1 MQVNAKPAAAP
12 GDGTPGSEEP
22 ALIKMNNQHS
32 KLDLAMPM
40 NDMPTTLSESIS
52 QVLDDLP
59 VAQSKNSAPA
69 GYLKSK
75 DASSIRAVVL
85 IGVAAAFCATFVTK
99 PCVASKLA
107 ELHNPVACPPQWLPV
122 LVASNSHETS
132 AVWRVMLLLC
142 SAAAAVSPPADAA
155 RGTRIFGFLMEGCSG
170 SSFVTQTTR
179 ALLDCH
185 LPHTSSATFN
195 GELLKREAAREAMQA
210 MQSLWQHHLAQD
222 AFYTD
227 DDKGAA
233 LKEGDPNWWAS
244 FLQRLDSWAFS
255 LNKTV
260 VINAD
265 LHSGSADISSWAPT
279 MHRLG
284 VPFVL
289 AWRTNVLDRTL
300 CVIRDCFNNKMG
312 RRVDNVTRDCMARRQ
327 KTGNPIVV
335 RIDVPALQRSLFGPM
350 GIGPMGMGP
359 SSSLAALLLKHGL
372 GGTPPV
378 DTSTP
383 AGAERLVPAPLVEY
397 EDLAAFQYFRANETD
412 LLAKSIHAWSSLLT
426 GWGVAHTTESV
437 SHCLRQNFDT
447 RPWPQPHRPGVE
459 NADAVVELLHD
470 LGPKYEAM
478 WRTSLP

>member
-1 MQVNAKPAAAP
+1 MC
-12 GDGTPGSEEP
+12 T
-22 ALIKMNNQHS
+22 
-32 KLDLAMPM
+32 
-40 NDMPTTLSESIS
+40 
-52 QVLDDLP
+52 
-59 VAQSKNSAPA
+59 SA
-69 GYLKSK
+69 
-75 DASSIRAVVL
+75 
-85 IGVAAAFCATFVTK
+85 
-99 PCVASKLA
+99 
-107 ELHNPVACPPQWLPV
+107 
-122 LVASNSHETS
+122 S

-155 RGTRIFGFLMEGCSG
+155 RGTRIFGFLMEMCSG
-170 SSFVTQTTR
+170 STFVTHTTR

-185 LPHTSSATFN
+185 LPHTSTATFD
-195 GELLKREAAREAMQA
+195 GELLKRKNARQAMQA
-210 MQSLWQHHLAQD
+210 MQSLAPNGVEG
-222 AFYTD
+222 

-244 FLQRLDSWAFS
+244 FLHRLDSWAFS

-300 CVIRDCFNNKMG
+300 CVIRDCFSKKMG

-335 RIDVPALQRSLFGPM
+335 RIDVPALQRSLEHGH
-350 GIGPMGMGP
+350 GP
-359 SSSLAALLLKHGL
+359 SSSLAALLEHGL
-372 GGTPPV
+372 GGAPPV
-378 DTSTP
+378 ETSTP
-383 AGAERLVPAPLVEY
+383 AGAERPVPAPLVEY

>member
-1 MQVNAKPAAAP
+1 MRCHSPATDCG
-12 GDGTPGSEEP
+12 GDVTS
-22 ALIKMNNQHS
+22 
-32 KLDLAMPM
+32 AM
-40 NDMPTTLSESIS
+40 
-52 QVLDDLP
+52 
-59 VAQSKNSAPA
+59 
-69 GYLKSK
+69 
-75 DASSIRAVVL
+75 
-85 IGVAAAFCATFVTK
+85 C
-99 PCVASKLA
+99 
-107 ELHNPVACPPQWLPV
+107 
-122 LVASNSHETS
+122 TS

-170 SSFVTQTTR
+170 STFVTHTTR

-185 LPHTSSATFN
+185 LPHTSTATFD
-195 GELLKREAAREAMQA
+195 GELLKRKNARQAMQA
-210 MQSLWQHHLAQD
+210 MQSLAPNGVEG
-222 AFYTD
+222 

-244 FLQRLDSWAFS
+244 FLHRLDSWAFS

-260 VINAD
+260 VVNAD
-265 LHSGSADISSWAPT
+265 LHCGSEDISSWAPT

-289 AWRTNVLDRTL
+289 GWRTNVLDRTL
-300 CVIRDCFNNKMG
+300 CVIRDCFSKKMG

-335 RIDVPALQRSLFGPM
+335 RIDVPALQRSLEHGH
-350 GIGPMGMGP
+350 GP